1 MRCAASTATYK
12 HSLHHGRARARST
25 VQGRDLP
32 TGSFEVYEIAA
43 PEGYATDGSDIQTFA
58 WDNSKDIELSFKDA
72 PRPGIKIYKYDK
84 DTKMPLEGA
93 TFEIRRDGQVLATVK
108 TDVNGNAGLYD
119 LPKGFYQVVETE
131 PPQGY
136 LRDEQVHEVY
146 IDPTADPTQ
155 LIREV
160 NVANT
165 KKLSIRIVKID
176 KETKVPLSGW
186 KFDVYYNDAHLDD
199 RNDQPERRSDG

>member
-1 MRCAASTATYK
+1 MKFKAATCRPALSRY
-12 HSLHHGRARARST
+12 
-25 VQGRDLP
+25 
-32 TGSFEVYEIAA
+32 YEIAA

-84 DTKMPLEGA
+84 ETKMPLEGA

-146 IDPTADPTQ
+146 IDPTADPT
-155 LIREV
+155 
-160 NVANT
+160 
-165 KKLSIRIVKID
+165 
-176 KETKVPLSGW
+176 
-186 KFDVYYNDAHLDD
+186 
-199 RNDQPERRSDG
+199 RSSAKSMLQIQKNYPSVL

>member
-1 MRCAASTATYK
+1 
-12 HSLHHGRARARST
+12 
-25 VQGRDLP
+25 
-32 TGSFEVYEIAA
+32 
-43 PEGYATDGSDIQTFA
+43 
-58 WDNSKDIELSFKDA
+58 
-72 PRPGIKIYKYDK
+72 
-84 DTKMPLEGA
+84 MPLEGA

-165 KKLSIRIVKID
+165 KNYPSVL
-176 KETKVPLSGW
+176 
-186 KFDVYYNDAHLDD
+186 
-199 RNDQPERRSDG
+199 